1 SHQFNSLRQSVN
13 MNPNRDTLREPHP
26 AKGWLDIRQAK
37 PPGLVIVIIY
47 SASDT
52 LNMTRDHRLKSH
64 QRNVCR
70 ALLNKSNFC

>member
-1 SHQFNSLRQSVN
+1 

-52 LNMTRDHRLKSH
+52 LNMTRDHWLKSH
-64 QRNVCR
+64 QRNVCSISR
-70 ALLNKSNFC
+70 ADMLQLSLGDAANLLI